1 MAIIGTLKHSR
12 RCYHWLFVWFLIN
25 ALLVWAIVS
34 RGFIPDGTL
43 VIVGASTLVFGYMF
57 FIDISHKIWWTAE
70 QVWWR
75 GWDYLSIQPMR
86 HSVRIDELTEVVTG
100 YHAANWMPGRPFD
113 RFLLVSPSD
122 TITILPSF
130 HRRQELEQL
139 LRLLYDLRSE
149 VFTDDRVTNFMSG
162 DYADW
167 WRYH

>member
-1 MAIIGTLKHSR
+1 
-12 RCYHWLFVWFLIN
+12 
-25 ALLVWAIVS
+25 
-34 RGFIPDGTL
+34 
-43 VIVGASTLVFGYMF
+43 MF